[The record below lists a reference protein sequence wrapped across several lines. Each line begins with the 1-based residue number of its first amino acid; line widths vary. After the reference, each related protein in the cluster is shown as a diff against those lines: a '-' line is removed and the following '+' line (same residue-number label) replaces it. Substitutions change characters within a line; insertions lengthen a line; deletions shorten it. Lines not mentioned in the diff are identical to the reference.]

1 MKREKKKEKRKEID
15 SRLGWDRYTN
25 WLAFLEQVWQRWRPS
40 SSWPSSDWR
49 WGFFSFPFKS
59 SLITQKKRTETFRT
73 VSAIVS
79 FCDSGNDWISTD
91 RYQKGSDILCFFFL
105 LLLLFHSC
113 RTNIDRLL
121 WVLLEPDV
129 HRSFQ
134 SGYGDLFIIYQMYW
148 EKTLGPTTTRGM
160 KATCFPNG
168 TLYVCVFR
176 GYHLLGAADC
186 HPSKAHTS
194 HIPVDENRPV
204 RPANVNLFITK
215 SPHWLA
221 IDLFFYHTHT
231 QFPYASYSTWE
242 RKSRALHLHANWV
255 RVVFVLPSSLS

>member
-1 MKREKKKEKRKEID
+1 MAVVRLEMRFLFFSLQKLVNHAKEK
-15 SRLGWDRYTN
+15 DRN
-25 WLAFLEQVWQRWRPS
+25 IPH
-40 SSWPSSDWR
+40 
-49 WGFFSFPFKS
+49 SF
-59 SLITQKKRTETFRT
+59 
-73 VSAIVS
+73 
-79 FCDSGNDWISTD
+79 G
-91 RYQKGSDILCFFFL
+91 YCFFLWLWKWLNFHRSL
-105 LLLLFHSC
+105 SKGVRHFVFLLLLFHSC

-231 QFPYASYSTWE
+231 ISI
-242 RKSRALHLHANWV
+242 R
-255 RVVFVLPSSLS
+255 FVLYLREKKPRASFACQLGSGCFCSPFLIKLRRFSFLFFFHSQTQFQCVVK